1 MRMRGRE
8 PSTAPA
14 LWPLEREAGV
24 DLSPKRLA
32 GKTPTQALYDGYVE
46 AALVPV
52 ARRNLY
58 SFSRFKSLARWI
70 IPARLCTSSLR

>member
-1 MRMRGRE
+1 
-8 PSTAPA
+8 
-14 LWPLEREAGV
+14 V

-32 GKTPTQALYDGYVE
+32 GKTPTQAHHDGDVE

-58 SFSRFKSLARWI
+58 SFSRFKPLARLI